1 MKIHLKKLCP
11 SDGEDIYIMLQEFPK
26 MKTDSSTLH
35 SHQLIHISP
44 GWLKMLHP
52 VVKQVSLTD
61 GRFRRLFTG
70 YLQMV
75 SPLGMVKYAI
85 F

>member
-26 MKTDSSTLH
+26 NENSFINPTLTSIDSYKS
-35 SHQLIHISP
+35 
-44 GWLKMLHP
+44 WLKMLHP
-52 VVKQVSLTD
+52 VVKLVSLTD